1 MNIDIV
7 ERRRVEC
14 RHPAEGW
21 DPWTTIPALQPSSQV
36 SVFVDERPSYGLCP
50 GSVTPANSGN
60 IICQSAMDP
69 RFRGDDGLQ
78 RDDVQHDGVHPRSIA
93 RKWARRGRIRALR
106 VTTNSARRIV
116 PSETRTDP
124 ARGPRRNRG
133 PLRCVVNVVIAHNVK
148 KNKKGSHVGAL
159 SFLQP
164 DLAIRD
170 YAVAVSVCC

>member
-106 VTTNSARRIV
+106 GRTESARRLV
-116 PSETRTDP
+116 SGETRANP
-124 ARGPRRNRG
+124 AHGRCGRKRG

-148 KNKKGSHVGAL
+148 KQKGLPYGSPFIPSA
-159 SFLQP
+159 
-164 DLAIRD
+164 
-170 YAVAVSVCC
+170 